1 MEEIRVPSTFP
12 SPADVRGRRIVITG
26 ASRGLGRVLA
36 TGLAQAGARVALVSR
51 DRDALVALAADLP
64 DGALV
69 RAGDVTDPDFDEQVA
84 DDVVA
89 ELGGLDVWI
98 ANAGVSPVFAGPLKT
113 PTDAWRQV
121 IDVNLSGVFYGARA
135 AARVMSQGGR
145 IIATGSVLAERPKR
159 GLAAY
164 SAAKAGVVAL
174 AKSLALDLG
183 PRGITVN
190 VVSPGWFDSPL
201 ASGFMAN
208 ERLEAEILG
217 HTALGRW
224 GQGEDLLGAYLFLC
238 SDASAF
244 VTGTV
249 VTVDGGYLCA

>member
-1 MEEIRVPSTFP
+1 MEAIRVPAAFP
-12 SPADVRGRRIVITG
+12 SPADVQGRRIVITG
-26 ASRGLGRVLA
+26 ASRGLGRVIA
-36 TGLAQAGARVALVSR
+36 TGLARAGARVALVSR
-51 DRDALVALAADLP
+51 DRDALAALAAELP

-89 ELGGLDVWI
+89 ELGGLDAWI
-98 ANAGVSPVFAGPLKT
+98 ANAGVSP
-113 PTDAWRQV
+113 
-121 IDVNLSGVFYGARA
+121 
-135 AARVMSQGGR
+135 M
-145 IIATGSVLAERPKR
+145 
-159 GLAAY
+159 
-164 SAAKAGVVAL
+164 
-174 AKSLALDLG
+174 ALDLG

-190 VVSPGWFDSPL
+190 VVSPGWFESPL
-201 ASGFMAN
+201 ASGFMAS
-208 ERLEAEILG
+208 EQLEAEILG
-217 HTALGRW
+217 HTALRRW